1 MAPKHH
7 HTEDGTVTESARQPD
22 VGVLSHWMERSD
34 SRGVDGENPPRIYRA
49 VACNPSSF
57 QSPTARA
64 RGEGDGDPSAS
75 ASHRD
80 GTPPRTRE
88 LPLASDR
95 LLRASSSSSS
105 AAAAA
110 AAAFSEV
117 PAATYSTSARKFGK
131 KGRNPSLPEEQES
144 PLSPGE
150 RITMIASRSP
160 DSSTTKPGYPFESH
174 LIAQT
179 IHNMKILNK
188 EEIFY
193 IQKTLDEKLGPN
205 KLLIQF
211 LLQELKK
218 KKRGQEMGEGGKS
231 ARGGLRWRGEAREE
245 GRRCDTVT
253 QGEGARDWW
262 GTVAA
267 RASQAE
273 AVLEEKQ
280 IADKKY
286 NAMIL
291 LLVSWIGYRYVYEPS
306 KHEDLSL
313 DELAQSK
320 MKEILEEGHVLSS
333 LEQELEEEST
343 ELIKGKKHITEA
355 QRSLR
360 E

>member
-131 KGRNPSLPEEQES
+131 K
-144 PLSPGE
+144 
-150 RITMIASRSP
+150 
-160 DSSTTKPGYPFESH
+160 ESH

-218 KKRGQEMGEGGKS
+218 K
-231 ARGGLRWRGEAREE
+231 
-245 GRRCDTVT
+245 
-253 QGEGARDWW
+253 
-262 GTVAA
+262 
-267 RASQAE
+267 ASQAE